1 MVHGQCQDRLRNRS
15 SGKIQVNGRGV
26 SAIPGMMCGDCWYV
40 LKVEMIIFKP
50 ICNRKACTGDT
61 GRLWK
66 GSLPP
71 WVVCVEVSHK

>member
-1 MVHGQCQDRLRNRS
+1 MVYGQCQDRLSNRS
-15 SGKIQVNGRGV
+15 SGKTQVNGSGVSTVPGMVRGV
-26 SAIPGMMCGDCWYV
+26 CWFV

-61 GRLWK
+61 GSLRK

-71 WVVCVEVSHK
+71 WVVCVEVSHE